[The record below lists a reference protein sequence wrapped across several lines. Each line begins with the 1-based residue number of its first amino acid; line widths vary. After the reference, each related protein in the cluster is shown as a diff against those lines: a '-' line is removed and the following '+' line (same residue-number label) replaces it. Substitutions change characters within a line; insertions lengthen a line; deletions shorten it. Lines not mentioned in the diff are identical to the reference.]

1 MLLVTITL
9 PINILQVV
17 KYLKCHNY
25 KHFSLKLLLVADHI
39 WFWVKKKK
47 GNIQDWRSVDVQL
60 SSNGRM
66 SGIGGCVAF
75 SIVHASVNKLLKSQ
89 HTHTRRNSRGWTNS
103 RLYAT
108 NKSHA
113 ICLKIMADWSR
124 FNVRVRISNIH
135 FINLCLCWIQR
146 HFRYS
151 EVS

>member
-1 MLLVTITL
+1 MLLIVISL
-9 PINILQVV
+9 LINILQVV
-17 KYLKCHNY
+17 KYLKYHNY
-25 KHFSLKLLLVADHI
+25 THFLFKILLVADHI

-47 GNIQDWRSVDVQL
+47 GNIQDWQSVDVQL

-66 SGIGGCVAF
+66 SGTGGCVAF

-89 HTHTRRNSRGWTNS
+89 HTHKRRNSRGWTNS

-113 ICLKIMADWSR
+113 ICPKILADRSR
-124 FNVRVRISNIH
+124 FNVRVRINNIH
-135 FINLCLCWIQR
+135 FINLSLCWIQR